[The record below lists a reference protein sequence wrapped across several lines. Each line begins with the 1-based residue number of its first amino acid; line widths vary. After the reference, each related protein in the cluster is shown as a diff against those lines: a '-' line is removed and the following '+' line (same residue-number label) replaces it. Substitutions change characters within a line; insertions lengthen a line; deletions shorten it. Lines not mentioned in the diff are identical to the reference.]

1 MKSKKLINLVIH
13 TLVGTF
19 ITLSGYCGYKV
30 YSNCRYESNIKV
42 RQLQQNNIN
51 KQVSKNW
58 QYKLNQFKMSCS
70 KEEKLLVLSGTVDI
84 TNTFTDKDEIVKY
97 QGDDSRIK
105 FLANKLNELKSKS
118 MTVNTEYRFGYTYNL
133 KDFMRVE
140 CYKNGVLNIEISRQY
155 LNLQYLDEEINKTT
169 IDTDTHLFSGKFT
182 AQEQQAIM
190 DVTKVKVW
198 NSVIGNREIQDKAIE
213 GTRESIIDMGKKFG
227 FDKVNVEITDS
238 IGNIDNQEVK
248 INKVKFEK

>member
-1 MKSKKLINLVIH
+1 MKSKKLINLVIS

-30 YSNCRYESNIKV
+30 YLNCRYENNIKV
-42 RQLQQNNIN
+42 QQLQQDNTN
-51 KQVSKNW
+51 KQVLKDW
-58 QYKLNQFKMSCS
+58 QYKLNQFKVSCN

-97 QGDDSRIK
+97 QGDDSRIR

-133 KDFMRVE
+133 RDFMKVS
-140 CYKNGVLNIEISRQY
+140 CDNSMLDIEISKQY
-155 LNLQYLDEEINKTT
+155 LNLQYLDEETNKTT

-182 AQEQQAIM
+182 PQEQQAIM

-198 NSVIGNREIQDKAIE
+198 NSVISNRDIQDKAIE
-213 GTRESIIDMGKKFG
+213 VARDSITDMGKKFG
-227 FDKVNVEITDS
+227 FDKVNVKVVDS
-238 IGNIDNQEVK
+238 VGNISNQEVK
-248 INKVKFEK
+248 INKIKFEK